1 MSKQIRS
8 IAEAI
13 GIIEKEVEKMG
24 EATAEKKS
32 EETSKYCVE
41 CNAIVTHPGAHF
53 CKLCASEF
61 YNEVTT
67 VNEVSIDNEGEGD

>member
-13 GIIEKEVEKMG
+13 GIIEKEVEKAMS
-24 EATAEKKS
+24 EATIENKS

-53 CKLCASEF
+53 CKLCAAEF
-61 YNEVTT
+61 YNEVT
-67 VNEVSIDNEGEGD
+67 IDNEGEGE

>member
-13 GIIEKEVEKMG
+13 GIIEKEVEKAMI
-24 EATAEKKS
+24 EASLEKKT

-61 YNEVTT
+61 YNEVT
-67 VNEVSIDNEGEGD
+67 IDNEGEGD